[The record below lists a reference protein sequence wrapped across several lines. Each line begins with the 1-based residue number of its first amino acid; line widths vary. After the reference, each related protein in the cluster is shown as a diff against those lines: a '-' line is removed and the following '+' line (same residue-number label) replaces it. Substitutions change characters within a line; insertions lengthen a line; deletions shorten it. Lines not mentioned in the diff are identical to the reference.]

1 MGNMLVRNLDDD
13 VIARLK
19 MKAEDRGTSLE
30 QVARDL
36 LTEGSKLTREEF
48 LRRAEA
54 RAARMPPQTTDS
66 TDIIRAMRD
75 GDLR

>member
-19 MKAEDRGTSLE
+19 RRAEDRGTSLE
-30 QVARDL
+30 QVARDA
-36 LTEGSKLTREEF
+36 LTEASKLTREEF
-48 LRRAEA
+48 LA
-54 RAARMPPQTTDS
+54 RADALRARIPPQSTDS